1 MRLLPCVMLLSFL
14 VLESEALGQ
23 APVPLKPHQTIPG
36 KPFTSWS
43 LFLVCDPAWLLPGQE
58 TALRDLQVRYRAFG
72 DTTGPSH
79 AAVWFENVVAGQQ
92 VTGSVD
98 VGRNVEYCRKFQ
110 LVPSEGPHVVVTT
123 IHPDQWKA
131 GDSKIV
137 LAFAGRSAQDMQG
150 QLSKLNDQI
159 AAQRLSQ
166 KELDSVA
173 WWSTWTEII
182 ETTCTWLSKVKWS
195 VDAKVAKVE
204 RSGICS

>member
-1 MRLLPCVMLLSFL
+1 MRLLLSVVLLSLL
-14 VLESEALGQ
+14 VLESRAFGQ

-58 TALRDLQVRYRAFG
+58 ATLRDLQVRYRAFG

-79 AAVWFENVVAGQQ
+79 AAVWFESVVAGRQ
-92 VTGSVD
+92 VTGSAD

-123 IHPDQWKA
+123 IHPDQWKP
-131 GDSKIV
+131 GDSKIL
-137 LAFAGRSAQDMQG
+137 LAFAGRSAQDIQG
-150 QLSKLNDQI
+150 QLSRLNDQI
-159 AAQRLSQ
+159 AAQQLSQ

-173 WWSTWTEII
+173 WWSAWTEII